1 MLYASRRVGD
11 DPRAKNFWAKQLLV
25 EGLRSLDKV
34 ARLGLNPSRFSW
46 RILHLEPM
54 GPMFTDLSSRDESFE
69 KFLSTFHLLAPHAR
83 IELNSGQSAFRWR
96 GKFASTSGFSWWE
109 VESEIDWTCRF
120 TRQKE
125 RLGLV
130 LPSSG
135 ITSARI
141 RNRTVTIDRKCALAL
156 SVPDVSS
163 ISYSGGGKHGHVTL
177 EFDVAMVQ
185 KTLSVIFEGAALKN
199 VEISPQLDLA
209 GPAGKVLVAL
219 GEAVGAGMHDASIRS
234 EKSMALLGES
244 ILRLVFLNF
253 PHGLS
258 NRLRRHQMEATSRQ
272 IMKAIDFMRANLHQ
286 PLTLSDVAEATGTS
300 VRSLQYGFRRFR
312 NITPLTYLREIRLEA
327 AQAELSSPLNTLSIR
342 DVALKWGFTHMGHFA
357 ARYRAAY
364 GETPSETARQ
374 GRAKATAYRP
384 SN

>member
-1 MLYASRRVGD
+1 LSRRD
-11 DPRAKNFWAKQLLV
+11 L
-25 EGLRSLDKV
+25 
-34 ARLGLNPSRFSW
+34 
-46 RILHLEPM
+46 
-54 GPMFTDLSSRDESFE
+54 MFTDLSSRDESFE

-83 IELNSGQSAFRWR
+83 IELNSGQSAFRWK

-120 TRQKE
+120 AQQKE

-130 LPSSG
+130 LPSAG
-135 ITSARI
+135 TMSARI
-141 RNRTVTIDRKCALAL
+141 RNRTVTIDREYALAL

-163 ISYSGGGKHGHVTL
+163 ISYSGHGKHGHVTL
-177 EFDVAMVQ
+177 EFDVAAVQ
-185 KTLSVIFEGAALKN
+185 KTCSAIFEGAALHN
-199 VEISPQLDLA
+199 IELRPQLDLA
-209 GPAGKVLVAL
+209 SPAGRVLKAL
-219 GEAVGAGMHDASIRS
+219 GEAVGAGMHDTRIRS

-258 NRLRRHQMEATSRQ
+258 NRLLRHQMDATSRQ
-272 IMKAIDFMRANLHQ
+272 IMKAVDFMRANLHQ
-286 PLTLSDVAEATGTS
+286 PLTLSEVAGATGIS

-312 NITPLTYLREIRLEA
+312 NITPLAYLREIRLEA
-327 AQAELSSPLNTLSIR
+327 AQAELSSPLNMLSIR

-364 GETPSETARQ
+364 GEMPSETARLA
-374 GRAKATAYRP
+374 RAEASGALRGNP
-384 SN
+384 RGEG

>member
-1 MLYASRRVGD
+1 M
-11 DPRAKNFWAKQLLV
+11 
-25 EGLRSLDKV
+25 
-34 ARLGLNPSRFSW
+34 FS
-46 RILHLEPM
+46 
-54 GPMFTDLSSRDESFE
+54 DLSSRDESFE
-69 KFLSTFHLLAPHAR
+69 TFLGTFHQLAPHAR

-120 TRQKE
+120 AQQKE

-135 ITSARI
+135 TMSAAI
-141 RNRTVTIDRKCALAL
+141 RNRTVAIDREYALAL

-163 ISYSGGGKHGHVTL
+163 ISYSGHGKHGHVTL
-177 EFDVAMVQ
+177 EFDLATVQ
-185 KTLSVIFEGAALKN
+185 RILSAVFEGATLQN
-199 VEISPQLDLA
+199 SELGPQLDLA
-209 GPAGKVLVAL
+209 SPAGRMLRAL
-219 GEAVGAGMHDASIRS
+219 SEAVGAGMHDTSIRS

-258 NRLRRHQMEATSRQ
+258 NRPHRHQADATSRQ
-272 IMKAIDFMRANLHQ
+272 IMKAVDFMRANMHQ
-286 PLTLSDVAEATGTS
+286 PLTLSEVAEATGIS

-312 NITPLTYLREIRLEA
+312 NVTPLAYLREIRLEA
-327 AQAELSSPLNTLSIR
+327 AQAELSSPLNMLSIK

-364 GETPSETARQ
+364 GETPSETARS
-374 GRAKATAYRP
+374 GRAEASKAGRP
-384 SN
+384 RR